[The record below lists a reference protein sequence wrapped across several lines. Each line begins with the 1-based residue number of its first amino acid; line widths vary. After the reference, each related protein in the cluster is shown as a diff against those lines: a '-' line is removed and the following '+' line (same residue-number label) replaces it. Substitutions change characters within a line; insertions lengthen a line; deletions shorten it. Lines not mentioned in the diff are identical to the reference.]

1 MSKTKTGHFVKN
13 KAEKMIA
20 SFLFEN
26 NIIFQYGMAVS
37 WADKDYFKVSFF
49 VPKLDLYLEHFK
61 FNNADNYK
69 KTMSAKIKQYE
80 KSKKKLVY
88 TTFDDESNIE
98 EALKIKMKPY
108 IAL

>member
-1 MSKTKTGHFVKN
+1 
-13 KAEKMIA
+13 
-20 SFLFEN
+20 
-26 NIIFQYGMAVS
+26 
-37 WADKDYFKVSFF
+37 
-49 VPKLDLYLEHFK
+49 
-61 FNNADNYK
+61 
-69 KTMSAKIKQYE
+69 MSAKIKQYE